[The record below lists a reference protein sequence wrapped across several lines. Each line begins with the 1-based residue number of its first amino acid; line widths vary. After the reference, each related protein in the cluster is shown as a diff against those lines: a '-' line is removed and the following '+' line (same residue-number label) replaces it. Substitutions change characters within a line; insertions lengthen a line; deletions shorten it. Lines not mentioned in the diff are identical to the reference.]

1 MWAREGASSRA
12 NPFPAVWRA
21 QKVGI
26 SNKLLKSCPPNSHL
40 LVTQSPQSRSNILQ
54 WMLVRQN
61 EIQRM
66 QKMRFGINGINLK
79 QQFLKLYHSVMELN
93 TNLVDYKLSVR
104 TRTPRKCWSRLQ
116 EINQFPFQAEHD
128 LWLWAEKSGILSPT
142 ELEVWSLTWEHRIN
156 QRLHYLLPFLSS
168 SQVKIKSMLFLG
180 KLLFNSQFKSLG
192 QNYDPLNKI

>member
-116 EINQFPFQAEHD
+116 EINQFPFQAETWP
-128 LWLWAEKSGILSPT
+128 LAVSW
-142 ELEVWSLTWEHRIN
+142 EVMYPEPYRAGSLVTHMRAQNKPETTLFIT
-156 QRLHYLLPFLSS
+156 FSFFFSS
-168 SQVKIKSMLFLG
+168 E
-180 KLLFNSQFKSLG
+180 N
-192 QNYDPLNKI
+192 